1 MKKYYVF
8 YLINENNSL
17 DNLTIKKTFYNLT
30 NKALSLNLVE
40 LSRVRNKVLDK
51 YKTLVL
57 EDLISKLQLE
67 NLDIYIKILDLKY
80 DYKKNN
86 NTENRE
92 QRSIIIGIKEKLKYL
107 QNIKI
112 RKNFF

>member
-1 MKKYYVF
+1 M
-8 YLINENNSL
+8 
-17 DNLTIKKTFYNLT
+17 
-30 NKALSLNLVE
+30 
-40 LSRVRNKVLDK
+40 
-51 YKTLVL
+51 
-57 EDLISKLQLE
+57 
-67 NLDIYIKILDLKY
+67 DIYINILDLKY